1 MKNTYKATA
10 TDNRT
15 DGIEIEF
22 KGMSLMLAVAVAQEL
37 GTAFSHI
44 DVISEDTG
52 EVMYYRGASREVF
65 TPTATRANAIASAIN
80 LQNMR

>member
-22 KGMSLMLAVAVAQEL
+22 RGMPLMRAMTIAEML
-37 GTAFSHI
+37 GTAFSHVN
-44 DVISEDTG
+44 VISEDTG

-65 TPTATRANAIASAIN
+65 MPKTTRADAIATAIN
-80 LQNMR
+80 WQNAR

>member
-1 MKNTYKATA
+1 MKDTYKAIA

-15 DGIEIEF
+15 DGIEIEMR
-22 KGMSLMLAVAVAQEL
+22 GMPLMLAVAVAQEL

-44 DVISEDTG
+44 DVISEETG
-52 EVMYYRGASREVF
+52 EVMYYCGMSRDIF
-65 TPTATRANAIASAIN
+65 TPTATRADAIASAIN

>member
-10 TDNRT
+10 TDNRA

-22 KGMSLMLAVAVAQEL
+22 RGMPLMLAVAVAQEL

-44 DVISEDTG
+44 DVISEETG
-52 EVMYYRGASREVF
+52 EVMYYLGISDEIFSA
-65 TPTATRANAIASAIN
+65 TDTRADAIASAIN

>member
-1 MKNTYKATA
+1 MANTYKATA
-10 TDNRT
+10 YDNRT
-15 DGIEIEF
+15 DGIRIGF
-22 KGMSLMLAVAVAQEL
+22 MGMPLMLAVAVAQEL

-52 EVMYYRGASREVF
+52 EVMYYRGASHEVF
-65 TPTATRANAIASAIN
+65 MPTATRADAIASAIN

>member
-1 MKNTYKATA
+1 MKDTYKVTA
-10 TDNRT
+10 NDNRT

-22 KGMSLMLAVAVAQEL
+22 RGMPLMLAVAVAQEL

-52 EVMYYRGASREVF
+52 EVMYYRGASDEIF

>member
-10 TDNRT
+10 TDNRIS
-15 DGIEIEF
+15 GIAIEF
-22 KGMSLMLAVAVAQEL
+22 KGMPLMLAVAVAQEL
-37 GTAFSHI
+37 GTAFTHI

-52 EVMYYRGASREVF
+52 EVMYYRGVSDEVF
-65 TPTATRANAIASAIN
+65 TATATRADAIASAID

>member
-1 MKNTYKATA
+1 MKNTYKAIA
-10 TDNRT
+10 TDYRT

-22 KGMSLMLAVAVAQEL
+22 RGMPLMLAVAVAQEL

-44 DVISEDTG
+44 DVISEETG
-52 EVMYYRGASREVF
+52 EVMYCRCASREVF
-65 TPTATRANAIASAIN
+65 TATATRADAIASAIN